1 MMLGRTQGVIAIG
14 VACVLMAI
22 LISPTVPSPPTTTP
36 TKHTLSPPNVV
47 VHEVGILWAA
57 AAPGPEYLLE
67 FVPARP
73 SHPTASESD
82 LVDVTT
88 VRLC

>member
-1 MMLGRTQGVIAIG
+1 MLGRTQGVIAIG
-14 VACVLMAI
+14 VACVLMVI
-22 LISPTVPSPPTTTP
+22 LISPTAPSPPTTAP

-47 VHEVGILWAA
+47 IHLAGLLWAA
-57 AAPGPEYLLE
+57 AAPVPECLHE

-73 SHPTASESD
+73 SHPTASDSD